1 MGPEYEASPVFQ
13 RSVGIH
19 RMVVCVGW
27 LTPNAHA
34 QTHELRVR
42 PNVVLALILGV
53 HEQDGEERNLLD
65 HDVCTVIVGV
75 LQRLSNRT

>member
-1 MGPEYEASPVFQ
+1 MRKRTNCASL
-13 RSVGIH
+13 VG
-19 RMVVCVGW
+19 
-27 LTPNAHA
+27 
-34 QTHELRVR
+34 R

-53 HEQDGEERNLLD
+53 HEQDGKELLD